1 MVGTNQRFDHVVAV
15 MFENRS
21 FDNLLGHLYEPG
33 EVPSFEGVI
42 GKDLSNPIPSYAP
55 GAERGVVPLHVA
67 TSMNA
72 PNPDAGEEHPHTNTQ
87 LFGIV
92 APESNR
98 FAPYEIMQPPFNA
111 PEDPAAV
118 PTMDGFVLDYVN
130 TFRSEMDRL
139 PEYDEY
145 AQIMSCYTP
154 EQVPVI
160 SAIAR
165 GFATFDH
172 WFCEVPSQT
181 FTNRSFYHAGTASGL
196 VVNAAQPAPGEELP
210 ALDSFPRHNNAE
222 TIFER
227 IEAAGLSWRVYVDPA
242 MPFSITGLIHTP
254 RLRDRFATHFS
265 TVDDFLHD
273 AEHGTLP
280 SYSFI
285 EPNLLHAHNDYHPA
299 FNAIFPGLSADP
311 PSSILGGEDLL
322 ARLYSAIRSSSTA
335 NGSNYANTLFMVS
348 FDEHGGTYD
357 HVPPPSAP
365 PPDPA
370 APPGEMGFRFDRSG
384 VRIPTLAI
392 SAYIDPKTVVTE
404 EYRNTS
410 VIRTLRERFSL
421 GSPLSGRDAIAA
433 DIAPIL
439 ARDKPRP
446 PEDWPKV
453 TARPVPPLPG
463 PMAQLDKP
471 LPPLGKYLLGVAIAL
486 DTMNTGHVP
495 AIDPRTATGKQA
507 HEYVLDRQT
516 RIWPGLRPS
525 R

>member
-1 MVGTNQRFDHVVAV
+1 MPKPDRSRALDHVVVV

-33 EVPSFEGVI
+33 EVASFEGVI

-67 TSMNA
+67 TSMDA

-87 LFGIV
+87 LFGTV
-92 APESNR
+92 APEGNR
-98 FAPYEIMQPPFNA
+98 FLPYETMQPGFNA
-111 PEDPAAV
+111 PDDPARA

-130 TFRSEMDRL
+130 TFRSEMGRL

-145 AQIMSCYTP
+145 AQIMSVYTP

-160 SAIAR
+160 STIAK

-181 FTNRSFYHAGTASGL
+181 FTNRSFYHAASASGL
-196 VVNAAQPAPGEELP
+196 LVNAPYE
-210 ALDSFPRHNNAE
+210 SFPKNNDAE

-227 IEAAGLSWRVYVDPA
+227 LDAAGLSWRVYVDPG
-242 MPFSITGLIHTP
+242 MPMSITGMIHTP
-254 RLRDRFATHFS
+254 RLHERFATQFS
-265 TVDDFLHD
+265 THEDFFDD
-273 AEHGTLP
+273 AEQGRLP
-280 SYSFI
+280 TYSFI

-299 FNAIFPGLSADP
+299 YNAIMPGFSADP
-311 PSSILGGEDLL
+311 PSSILGGEELL
-322 ARLYSAIRSSSTA
+322 ARVYSAIRASSTED
-335 NGSNYANTLFMVS
+335 GSNFANTLFLVA

-370 APPGEMGFRFDRSG
+370 APPGQMGFRFDRSG

-392 SAYIDPKTVVTE
+392 SAYIDSKTVVTQ

-410 VIRTLRERFSL
+410 LIRTLRERFAL
-421 GSPLSGRDAIAA
+421 GPPLTGRDAVAA

-439 ARDKPRP
+439 TRETPRP
-446 PEDWPKV
+446 QEDWPEV
-453 TARPVPPLPG
+453 TARPVPPLLDPIVH
-463 PMAQLDKP
+463 MDKP
-471 LPPLGKYLLGVAIAL
+471 LPPLGQYLLGVAIAL

-495 AIDPRTATGKQA
+495 AIDPKTATGQQA
-507 HEYVLDRQT
+507 HDYVLDRQT
-516 RIWPGLRPS
+516 RIWPGLIRK
-525 R
+525 